1 MITYKDNIFIIRLNP
16 RSRRNTQRVNATYH
30 WNQSSISSLPLRVAI
45 HFHLVVRDYVPIPF
59 FFFSSFPRRIPSVTW
74 LLVVCRARTWCF
86 STLIILSCNFSASI
100 AFMVPIGQRRD
111 HSRQQEEERGCVA
124 VFLSKGSFFL
134 AARRGNTKI
143 WRKRKDVSLP
153 NIVEP
158 IFFHALSCSTFI
170 LFDR

>member
-74 LLVVCRARTWCF
+74 LLVVCLRFDRFYGPHRSAERPLSTAGRRTRLCRRLPLKGLVFPCSETREHKNLKEKERKFHYLISWNRFF
-86 STLIILSCNFSASI
+86 STPFLVRHLYYSI
-100 AFMVPIGQRRD
+100 VKCTQKTSM
-111 HSRQQEEERGCVA
+111 
-124 VFLSKGSFFL
+124 
-134 AARRGNTKI
+134 
-143 WRKRKDVSLP
+143 
-153 NIVEP
+153 
-158 IFFHALSCSTFI
+158 IFE
-170 LFDR
+170 